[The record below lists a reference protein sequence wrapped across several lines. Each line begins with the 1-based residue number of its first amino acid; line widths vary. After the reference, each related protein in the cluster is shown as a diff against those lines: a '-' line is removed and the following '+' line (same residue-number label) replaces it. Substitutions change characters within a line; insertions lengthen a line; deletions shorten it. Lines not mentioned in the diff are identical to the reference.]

1 MIRDKI
7 TMNVKN
13 HIIEIKYKS
22 LDKKLNTVFNFDIL
36 KKIEKKLKDKKGKF
50 FINNFETCIDWK
62 VIN

>member
-22 LDKKLNTVFNFDIL
+22 LDKKLNAVFNFDIL